1 MKPSRD
7 GLYDGAGLVDDLHLH
22 DSLHL
27 GSRDLVDGWL
37 DFVMRLQILVHC
49 KVQLKWVSGIRA
61 GAEPHKVPHVGGA
74 ATWPLQMMFTTGFA
88 AWAPVLDPFHWCP
101 GPKTT
106 DFEQRPR
113 IDSIAASL
121 QGPAR
126 TFARNYSKF
135 HFEKGSTTPMH
146 MM

>member
-88 AWAPVLDPFHWCP
+88 AWAPVLDPST
-101 GPKTT
+101 GV
-106 DFEQRPR
+106 R
-113 IDSIAASL
+113 
-121 QGPAR
+121 AR
-126 TFARNYSKF
+126 GQQTSNKVR
-135 HFEKGSTTPMH
+135 GSVGQA
-146 MM
+146 